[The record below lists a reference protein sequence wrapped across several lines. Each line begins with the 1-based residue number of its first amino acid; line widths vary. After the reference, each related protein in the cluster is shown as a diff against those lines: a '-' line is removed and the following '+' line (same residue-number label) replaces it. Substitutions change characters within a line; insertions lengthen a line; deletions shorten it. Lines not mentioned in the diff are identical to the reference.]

1 MKRLNVFRALNPG
14 KKYPLSPFNVTAQ
27 QVKYDLPLP
36 AFVADALAYE
46 LSPKGHF
53 HRVEQFCTPLGIE
66 KVRQK
71 PRAFESASPQP
82 TYAESVWQFNLSN
95 FGPPMGYLS
104 EQAACNSL
112 ASAEILRYA
121 IEQERFTKDV
131 CDFILNRHA
140 FFFNCGGFEIGRLT
154 YYFDQEEKK
163 TVDAYVDMMP
173 IPQEPQPNKMTMFR
187 QMLNVLEPTP
197 HLRS

>member
-46 LSPKGHF
+46 LSPKGNLS
-53 HRVEQFCTPLGIE
+53 RIKQFCTPLGIE

-71 PRAFESASPQP
+71 PRAFESACQQP
-82 TYAESVWQFNLSN
+82 AYAESIWQFNLSN

-104 EQAACNSL
+104 QQAACNSL

-140 FFFNCGGFEIGRLT
+140 FFFNCGGFEIARLT
-154 YYFDQEEKK
+154 YYFDPEEQK
-163 TVDAYVDMMP
+163 YVNTYAKALTSNH
-173 IPQEPQPNKMTMFR
+173 EASTNKMEMFR
-187 QMLNVLEPTP
+187 QMLNDLEPTA
-197 HLRS
+197 RNQV

>member
-1 MKRLNVFRALNPG
+1 MKRLNVFRALNPS

-36 AFVADALAYE
+36 AFVADSLAYE

-66 KVRQK
+66 KVRLK
-71 PRAFESASPQP
+71 PQAFEPANQQP
-82 TYAESVWQFNLSN
+82 AYAESIWQFNLSN
-95 FGPPMGYLS
+95 FGAPMGYLS

-112 ASAEILRYA
+112 AATEILRYA
-121 IEQERFTKDV
+121 IEEERFTKDV

-140 FFFNCGGFEIGRLT
+140 FFFNCGGFEIARLT
-154 YYFDQEEKK
+154 YYFDPVGKQSVDDYVEKLTVSELPKPIAK
-163 TVDAYVDMMP
+163 TSARKLSFKDMV
-173 IPQEPQPNKMTMFR
+173 NA
-187 QMLNVLEPTP
+187 
-197 HLRS
+197 